1 MILSERFDQPLA
13 FAVRVHGNQMRKG
26 TEIPY
31 LSHLLMVA
39 AIALDYGATEDEA
52 IAALLHDVIEDGGVE
67 HAGPIRDQFG
77 RAVLDV
83 VQGCSDT
90 DEIPKPPP
98 AERKARYIEGLRRES
113 NRSVLFVSACDK
125 LANSRSILK
134 DYRLVGDEVW
144 KRFTLGRQGTLNYYT
159 DLVTVYAERGTSPVV
174 DELARVVGEL
184 TMLTGE
190 P

>member
-1 MILSERFDQPLA
+1 
-13 FAVRVHGNQMRKG
+13 MRKG
-26 TEIPY
+26 TGIPY

-52 IAALLHDVIEDGGVE
+52 IGALLHDVIEDGGVE
-67 HAGPIRDQFG
+67 HAATIRDQFG
-77 RAVLDV
+77 AAVFDIV
-83 VQGCSDT
+83 DGCSDT
-90 DEIPKPPP
+90 DEIPKPPA

-144 KRFTLGRQGTLNYYT
+144 KRFTLGRQGTLKYYT
-159 DLVTVYAERGTSPVV
+159 DLANVYAERGTSPAG
-174 DELARVVGEL
+174 DEVARVVGEL
-184 TMLTGE
+184 TTLTGD
-190 P
+190 